1 MGLRPG
7 FGRGLSVISLLS
19 GPLATV
25 ESSQGRFTARGMAI
39 LPSGASSGDAAD
51 TGELRRQGQSIWLF
65 SRTCTS
71 RLGKGS
77 DLQVVVDYTV

>member
-7 FGRGLSVISLLS
+7 FGRGLRVISLLS

-39 LPSGASSGDAAD
+39 LPGGASSGDAAD
-51 TGELRRQGQSIWLF
+51 TGELRRQGQLICF
-65 SRTCTS
+65 CSRTCTS
-71 RLGKGS
+71 RLEDSS
-77 DLQVVVDYTV
+77 DLLLVVHDTV